1 MTITEEDR
9 TVSDVPTL
17 VVLKPMTITKQK
29 VLEFVNT
36 ETFFFIDSRCH
47 SVFSQMA
54 CKLAAKDLHLA
65 LQQHLPDRTDD
76 SWSKLLDSKTFRAKL
91 SPDFNTSFIQ
101 RLLAGDSVSEMY
113 DYVVSQLKWE
123 ETLNRTFPSV
133 VESVTPMYDYDRK
146 EKLKKSIESKRA
158 RNKRRAA
165 VILMN
170 GNRGTI

>member
-1 MTITEEDR
+1 
-9 TVSDVPTL
+9 
-17 VVLKPMTITKQK
+17 
-29 VLEFVNT
+29 
-36 ETFFFIDSRCH
+36 
-47 SVFSQMA
+47 
-54 CKLAAKDLHLA
+54 
-65 LQQHLPDRTDD
+65 
-76 SWSKLLDSKTFRAKL
+76 
-91 SPDFNTSFIQ
+91 
-101 RLLAGDSVSEMY
+101 MY